1 MRFRV
6 LGWGC
11 LRGVCVCVSPSFFR
25 RHFDGWGWCA
35 LSSSALLQQQVFT
48 SIFFLSLQIGAFI
61 VLLQVYAFA
70 MWPVLQWWLL
80 HLSCSWL
87 TPLQVVRAQLEVSWC
102 GLCGCSPSTCSF
114 LLLRD
119 WLDLGVLA
127 KPKSMG
133 CEKNFK
139 CFLASSLDTLAGM
152 VSGRLEPP
160 VALHT
165 LALEGFGRHP
175 ASFYFDG
182 GGALFPSFRAYCCI
196 LRGFFPFVA
205 SDNL

>member
-1 MRFRV
+1 M
-6 LGWGC
+6 
-11 LRGVCVCVSPSFFR
+11 
-25 RHFDGWGWCA
+25 
-35 LSSSALLQQQVFT
+35 FT

-70 MWPVLQWWLL
+70 MWPVLQWWLV
-80 HLSCSWL
+80 HLSCSCL
-87 TPLQVVRAQLEVSWC
+87 MPLQVVRARLEVSWC
-102 GLCGCSPSTCSF
+102 GLCGYSPSTCSF

-139 CFLASSLDTLAGM
+139 CFLASSLDTPTGM
-152 VSGRLEPP
+152 VSGRLVPTTARSCFTHWP
-160 VALHT
+160 F
-165 LALEGFGRHP
+165 EGFGRHP

-196 LRGFFPFVA
+196 LRGFFPVC
-205 SDNL
+205 SQ